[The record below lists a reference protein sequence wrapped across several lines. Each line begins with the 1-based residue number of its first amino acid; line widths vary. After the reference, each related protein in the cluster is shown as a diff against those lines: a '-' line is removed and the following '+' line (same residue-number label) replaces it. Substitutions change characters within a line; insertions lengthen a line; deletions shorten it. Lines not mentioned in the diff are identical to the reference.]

1 MAVAFAAC
9 KKGTEGVSTTAPEST
24 TSAVEATTQAAT
36 TEASATTQATT
47 KSSNTTT
54 NKAKETTKSQTTK
67 AEEAIPISVNEALDK
82 LGEFYGGAYNVNAT
96 VREGDIQYFRVTD
109 KKENL
114 YARVEVNLKT
124 SDAKETIEH
133 SGEVN
138 EFNLSV

>member
-9 KKGTEGVSTTAPEST
+9 RKGTEEVSTTAPEEST
-24 TSAVEATTQAAT
+24 AAVAVTSEVAAT
-36 TEASATTQATT
+36 TEAAATTQTTT
-47 KSSNTTT
+47 KSNDTTT
-54 NKAKETTKSQTTK
+54 KKATTKSQTTK

-82 LGEFYGGAYNVNAT
+82 LDEFYGSAYNVNAT

-109 KKENL
+109 IKENL